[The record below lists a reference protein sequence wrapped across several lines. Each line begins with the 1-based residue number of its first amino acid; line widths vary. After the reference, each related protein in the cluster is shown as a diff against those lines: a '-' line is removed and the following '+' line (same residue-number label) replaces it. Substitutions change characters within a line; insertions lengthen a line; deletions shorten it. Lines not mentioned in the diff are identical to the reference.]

1 LLRRNPAGAIPII
14 LKRLRQKDLEWRKA
28 RQQLNAQWK
37 EVVIK
42 NYDKSKDHK
51 SFYFKQQDKH
61 TYSARHLIAEVKTNP
76 ADQPVAPSISA
87 GVKIPVK
94 GVSESCSDKAIQKLC
109 SDSKP
114 QIFLTTNTKDHV
126 ALMLVYRVICYAVEN
141 SSMSALD
148 KEKISAIWRDLLRV
162 VFNMPVHYIY
172 GGPAHVPSTP
182 VPPTDSSDSVSNTQ
196 TSVPPA
202 MDAFAIG
209 TRVVTQY
216 GIGTVLSYDEKTSI
230 HKVQLSF
237 GISFLPSAAIIGAET
252 LSPSALEAIGVQ
264 SDKDGDV
271 ILQSEKDGIKVQDYR
286 DKVNSSASSSRPLVH
301 DPNFVFY
308 GTQMCYILF
317 RLHHTLMVRL
327 SLAMELSEIKQGEFR
342 ARRRFDASA
351 SGSVA
356 DDTGLVDPDDS
367 DVEDLMAEDDDING
381 KDEKENVE
389 GKGNDSKNGTNKRVI
404 SHAFTDDNAEILRKK
419 KKGKFSRMIS
429 ERKSVLNTYLSQLY
443 GLIDGS
449 IDSAK

>member
-1 LLRRNPAGAIPII
+1 
-14 LKRLRQKDLEWRKA
+14 
-28 RQQLNAQWK
+28 
-37 EVVIK
+37 
-42 NYDKSKDHK
+42 
-51 SFYFKQQDKH
+51 
-61 TYSARHLIAEVKTNP
+61 
-76 ADQPVAPSISA
+76 
-87 GVKIPVK
+87 
-94 GVSESCSDKAIQKLC
+94 
-109 SDSKP
+109 
-114 QIFLTTNTKDHV
+114 
-126 ALMLVYRVICYAVEN
+126 
-141 SSMSALD
+141 
-148 KEKISAIWRDLLRV
+148 
-162 VFNMPVHYIY
+162 
-172 GGPAHVPSTP
+172 
-182 VPPTDSSDSVSNTQ
+182 
-196 TSVPPA
+196 
-202 MDAFAIG
+202 
-209 TRVVTQY
+209 
-216 GIGTVLSYDEKTSI
+216 
-230 HKVQLSF
+230 
-237 GISFLPSAAIIGAET
+237 
-252 LSPSALEAIGVQ
+252 
-264 SDKDGDV
+264 
-271 ILQSEKDGIKVQDYR
+271 
-286 DKVNSSASSSRPLVH
+286 
-301 DPNFVFY
+301 
-308 GTQMCYILF
+308 MCYILF